1 MEDELMKIWQSSP
14 QAEQIKFEKSRLML
28 DMDNSLDR
36 FHRLAKYGIIIEQI
50 AILIIIPVFLFYIYF
65 VPHLLSKIAS
75 IWIAIWACWYMTLLR
90 KFKKS
95 KPKTLNL
102 VYIDYLR
109 ENRTYMAN
117 LKKWANRSMYWYVL
131 PPMSGYFIFI
141 VGPYVDGAIDEAFFI
156 KLILIGLATVILTYF
171 YTRWVVKTIYTPR
184 LKKIDELIEVMEEE
198 NH

>member
-1 MEDELMKIWQSSP
+1 MEDELIKIWQSSP

-50 AILIIIPVFLFYIYF
+50 AVLIIIPVFLFYIYF

-102 VYIDYLR
+102 GYIDYLR
-109 ENRTYMAN
+109 ENRTYMVN
-117 LKKWANRSMYWYVL
+117 LKKWADRSMYWYVL
-131 PPMSGYFIFI
+131 PPMLGYFIFI
-141 VGPYVDGAIDEAFFI
+141 IGPYLDGAIDEAFFI

-184 LKKIDELIEVMEEE
+184 LKKIDELIKVMEE
-198 NH
+198 